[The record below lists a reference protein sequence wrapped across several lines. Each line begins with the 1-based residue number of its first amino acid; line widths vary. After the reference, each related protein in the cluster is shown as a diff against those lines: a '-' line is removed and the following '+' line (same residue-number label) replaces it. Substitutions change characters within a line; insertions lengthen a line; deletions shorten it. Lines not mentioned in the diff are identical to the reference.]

1 VPTEYESGWGGTPQH
16 GAYLEVYPGGTIL
29 IYVTGCEIGQGLY
42 TKVAQVA
49 ALTLGLEDT
58 SLIEVQSTS
67 TNTVPNGGG
76 TGGSTTSGKIGAGAA
91 TTVLPPVSL

>member
-1 VPTEYESGWGGTPQH
+1 MTNDSAPSYIH
-16 GAYLEVYPGGTIL
+16 A
-29 IYVTGCEIGQGLY
+29 GQGLY

-76 TGGSTTSGKIGAGAA
+76 TGGSTTSGKNCAGAA
-91 TTVLPPVSL
+91 TTVLPRVSL